1 MNYFSGV
8 CLSEPKHI
16 QASLRSI
23 DIVDIGVMSV
33 RILEQ
38 VPGTGRVLSHLL
50 CMQLFEENVS
60 FLRFGQAFPALMV
73 PWLASVSTYE

>member
-1 MNYFSGV
+1 
-8 CLSEPKHI
+8 
-16 QASLRSI
+16 
-23 DIVDIGVMSV
+23 MSV

-60 FLRFGQAFPALMV
+60 FLRFGQAFPAIMV

>member
-8 CLSEPKHI
+8 CLSEPKHSSF
-16 QASLRSI
+16 ASQYRHR
-23 DIVDIGVMSV
+23 DIGVMSV

-60 FLRFGQAFPALMV
+60 FLRFGQAFPAIMV
-73 PWLASVSTYE
+73 PWLASVSTCE